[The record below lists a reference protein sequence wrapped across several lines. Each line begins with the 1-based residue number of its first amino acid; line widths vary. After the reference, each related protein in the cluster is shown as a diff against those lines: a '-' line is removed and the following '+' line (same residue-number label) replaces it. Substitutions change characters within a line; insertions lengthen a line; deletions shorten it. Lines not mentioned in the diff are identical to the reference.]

1 MGSKTALTQHPQK
14 CEHTVHVTSVRIRI
28 QTLFL
33 FFFCQNIVRNNIICE
48 GTVESFFKVDERLI
62 FFCILK
68 SLKFRYRTRIQNSKM
83 PLPDL
88 DPGLN

>member
-28 QTLFL
+28 QTFF

-48 GTVESFFKVDERLI
+48 GTVESFFKVDERL
-62 FFCILK
+62 FFFVFLK
-68 SLKFRYRTRIQNSKM
+68 V
-83 PLPDL
+83 
-88 DPGLN
+88 